1 MKSSRNDALKIRCI
15 DNSYYKFSLIQGKI
29 YDVIDVE
36 DGLYRIIDEDDDD
49 GSGVP
54 GYLYPPAL
62 FEIMEEE

>member
-1 MKSSRNDALKIRCI
+1 MKIRCI

-49 GSGVP
+49 DGSGVP

-62 FEIMEEE
+62 FEIVEEE